1 LSLTF
6 AAVCPTTV
14 AAYARTSLE
23 ISKPLKEYQMKK
35 ILFLGAVLALAGCAG
50 EKKAEAPA
58 SSEAP
63 AAGAPATPPADTG
76 MGTMQ
81 HDSTMARDTSKKM

>member
-1 LSLTF
+1 MPDDSDGMRATF
-6 AAVCPTTV
+6 YWTPNPSKEQHMMKTLCLAA
-14 AAYARTSLE
+14 
-23 ISKPLKEYQMKK
+23 
-35 ILFLGAVLALAGCAG
+35 ALAVMACAG

-63 AAGAPATPPADTG
+63 AAAPAAGG
-76 MGTMQ
+76 MDSTMMH

>member
-1 LSLTF
+1 
-6 AAVCPTTV
+6 
-14 AAYARTSLE
+14 
-23 ISKPLKEYQMKK
+23 MKK
-35 ILFLGAVLALAGCAG
+35 TLCLAAVLAVMACAG

-63 AAGAPATPPADTG
+63 AAAPAPAAGG
-76 MGTMQ
+76 MDSTMMK

>member
-1 LSLTF
+1 
-6 AAVCPTTV
+6 
-14 AAYARTSLE
+14 
-23 ISKPLKEYQMKK
+23 MKK
-35 ILFLGAVLALAGCAG
+35 IIFLGAVLALAGCAG

-63 AAGAPATPPADTG
+63 AAEAPAAAPQASDSMG
-76 MGTMQ
+76 MMQ

>member
-1 LSLTF
+1 LSFTF

-14 AAYARTSLE
+14 AAYARTSFE
-23 ISKPLKEYQMKK
+23 FSKPLKEYEMKK
-35 ILFLGAVLALAGCAG
+35 ILFLGALLALAGCAG

-63 AAGAPATPPADTG
+63 AAGAPATPPSDSMG
-76 MGTMQ
+76 MMQ

>member
-1 LSLTF
+1 
-6 AAVCPTTV
+6 
-14 AAYARTSLE
+14 
-23 ISKPLKEYQMKK
+23 MKK
-35 ILFLGAVLALAGCAG
+35 TIFLAAVLALAACTGG

-63 AAGAPATPPADTG
+63 AAAPQAGDS
-76 MGTMQ
+76 MGSMK

>member
-1 LSLTF
+1 LYFTF
-6 AAVCPTTV
+6 GAVCPTTV
-14 AAYARTSLE
+14 AAYARTSLWT
-23 ISKPLKEYQMKK
+23 SNPLKEQEMKK
-35 ILFLGAVLALAGCAG
+35 IIFLGEVLALAGCAG

-63 AAGAPATPPADTG
+63 AAEAPATPPAGDS
-76 MGTMQ
+76 MGGMQ

>member
-1 LSLTF
+1 LSFTF

-14 AAYARTSLE
+14 AAYARTSFE
-23 ISKPLKEYQMKK
+23 FSKPLKEYEMKK
-35 ILFLGAVLALAGCAG
+35 ILFLGALLALAGCAG
-50 EKKAEAPA
+50 EKKPEAPA

-63 AAGAPATPPADTG
+63 AAGAPATPPSDSMG
-76 MGTMQ
+76 MMQ

>member
-1 LSLTF
+1 
-6 AAVCPTTV
+6 
-14 AAYARTSLE
+14 
-23 ISKPLKEYQMKK
+23 MKK

-63 AAGAPATPPADTG
+63 AAGAPATPPSDSMG
-76 MGTMQ
+76 MMQ